1 MDEGDDP
8 ETSEEDLSLHLKVQ
22 EMKKETIKLSQ
33 LTRRVQ
39 LLTLF
44 ILSIMIHQLLITLNS
59 D

>member
-1 MDEGDDP
+1 MDEGDGP

-22 EMKKETIKLSQ
+22 EMKKESIKLSE

-44 ILSIMIHQLLITLNS
+44 ILSIMIHQLLIILNP